1 MIVSLRHR
9 FIFLAVPRTASH
21 AIRVA
26 LLPFL
31 APGDWEQEGLLR
43 RVRSPLPAI
52 ARMSHG
58 HVTLR
63 QVRRHL
69 PAAVWRSSFTFAVV
83 RNPYDRYV
91 SACTMLN
98 RHDPEYAGN
107 ETAAMKRMLAALHGG
122 VDTSVFRRLTL
133 LRPQT
138 DLLMDEA
145 GRIGVD
151 FVGRYEDLPGAFAEI
166 CRRIGIP
173 EARLPRVNAT
183 AHRPADTYY
192 DDELRRLV
200 TRFYRRDF
208 ALLDYPPRDE
218 DGA

>member
-21 AIRVA
+21 AIRLA
-26 LLPFL
+26 LRPIL
-31 APGDWEQEGLLR
+31 APGDWEQEGLLSGA
-43 RVRSPLPAI
+43 RSPLPAI
-52 ARMSHG
+52 ARMAHG

-63 QVRRHL
+63 QVRRHV
-69 PAAVWRSSFTFAVV
+69 PAAVWRASFTFAVA

-98 RHDPEYAGN
+98 VHNPEYAGN
-107 ETAAMKRMLAALHGG
+107 ETAVMKRMLAALHGG
-122 VDTSVFRRLTL
+122 VDPSVFRRLML

-173 EARLPRVNAT
+173 EARLTRVNAT
-183 AHRPADTYY
+183 AHRPFDTYY
-192 DDELRRLV
+192 DDELRRMV

-208 ALLDYPPRDE
+208 ALLDYPPWGE
-218 DGA
+218 DGE

>member
-21 AIRVA
+21 AIRAA
-26 LLPFL
+26 LRPCL
-31 APGDWEQEGLLR
+31 APGDWEQEGLLSG
-43 RVRSPLPAI
+43 VRSPLPAI

-63 QVRRHL
+63 QVRQHL
-69 PAAVWRSSFTFAVV
+69 PAAVWRSSFTFAIA

-91 SACTMLN
+91 SACAMLN
-98 RHDPEYAGN
+98 AHNPEYAGN
-107 ETAAMKRMLAALHGG
+107 ETAVMKRMLAALQGS
-122 VDTSVFRRLTL
+122 VSTSVFRRLTL

-138 DLLMDEA
+138 DLLMDED

-173 EARLPRVNAT
+173 EPRLARVNAS
-183 AHRPADTYY
+183 AHRPFDTYY
-192 DDELRRLV
+192 DDEMRRLV

-208 ALLDYPPRDE
+208 ALLDYPPRVE
-218 DGA
+218 DGE